1 MGIFCIIRECPFLH
15 FFFWPGPEERFQ
27 RSVCPQRQRD
37 TLRHYLYCLLLQ
49 KKDEAF
55 GKECVRYGV
64 SSEEAQ
70 NVESHYKEAC
80 LSVQVTNTGAEVLEQ
95 YKEELRQSFAF

>member
-1 MGIFCIIRECPFLH
+1 MM
-15 FFFWPGPEERFQ
+15 Q
-27 RSVCPQRQRD
+27 K
-37 TLRHYLYCLLLQ
+37 Q